1 MGGWLGGWL
10 GGWVAVWLGG
20 WVARGMGCL
29 VARWWVAGW
38 KEDEEI
44 SRNEGVKVFNTY
56 FPKDV

>member
-1 MGGWLGGWL
+1 M
-10 GGWVAVWLGG
+10 
-20 WVARGMGCL
+20 
-29 VARWWVAGW
+29 ARWRVAGW